1 MIFQV
6 ACCGLAACHF
16 FGLALSRKTPRFC
29 MFLHVYDTIWNL
41 REQRKRVYE
50 EDH

>member
-6 ACCGLAACHF
+6 ACWLAAPPLVATYEHF
-16 FGLALSRKTPRFC
+16 PENAALLHI
-29 MFLHVYDTIWNL
+29 LHVYDTIWNL